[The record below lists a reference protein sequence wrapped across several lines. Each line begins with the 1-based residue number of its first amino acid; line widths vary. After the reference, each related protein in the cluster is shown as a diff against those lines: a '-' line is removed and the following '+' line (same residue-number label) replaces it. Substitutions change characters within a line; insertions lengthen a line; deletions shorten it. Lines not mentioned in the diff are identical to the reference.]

1 MRLDLVHARAVPA
14 LLHARLLV
22 LPFGDHLRILV
33 VGALRLQALEDE
45 RELRGMN
52 DRLADEAVQ
61 AVEFQLPLE
70 SRRPRARRV
79 VAEVVPDRAGDDV
92 VTREDVQNVDEN
104 VAHDADLVDRV
115 RDRAAHAVEVAEIVA
130 ADADVQHVFPVCVE
144 DRLELA
150 EDGGAALDVGNGR
163 TFEDGHEIALLRR
176 AVIDRSHQL
185 HVGFDIAEIHLG
197 QDVACQNVARRTH
210 EVEKMLH
217 VIGGA
222 HAHEEQRLPALLFV
236 DLLERREIR
245 AQDSL
250 GIGDRHVADRVL
262 QTEADGRQM
271 LIFLPTNLLHDVLLV
286 GGHVEKPAHLV
297 LQDFPI
303 FHSG

>member
-1 MRLDLVHARAVPA
+1 MD
-14 LLHARLLV
+14 
-22 LPFGDHLRILV
+22 
-33 VGALRLQALEDE
+33 
-45 RELRGMN
+45 
-52 DRLADEAVQ
+52 DRLADEAAQ

-79 VAEVVPDRAGDDV
+79 VAEVIPDGAGNDV
-92 VTREDVQNVDEN
+92 VTREDVQNVDED

-115 RDRAAHAVEVAEIVA
+115 RDRAAHAVEIAEIVA

-144 DRLELA
+144 DRLELS
-150 EDGGAALDVGNGR
+150 EDGGAALDVGDGR
-163 TFEDGHEIALLRR
+163 TFEDGHEAALLRR
-176 AVIDRSHQL
+176 TVIDRSHQL
-185 HVGFDIAEIHLG
+185 HVGFYIAEIHLG

-222 HAHEEQRLPALLFV
+222 HAHEEQRRLALLFCI

-250 GIGDRHVADRVL
+250 GIGDRHIADRVL

-303 FHSG
+303 FHSW